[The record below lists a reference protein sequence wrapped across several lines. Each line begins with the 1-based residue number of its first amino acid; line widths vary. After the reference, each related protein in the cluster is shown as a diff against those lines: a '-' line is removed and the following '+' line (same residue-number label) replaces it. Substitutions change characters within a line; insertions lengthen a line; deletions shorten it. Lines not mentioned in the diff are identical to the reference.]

1 MTQRTGVVIGLLAV
15 LIVHALLLWIY
26 HVPGPKPLWGDEQ
39 MYRQAALELTETGQT
54 DKNSLWPPLYSG
66 LVAVSF
72 RAGNGSVLPLQ
83 LLQTLLLV
91 ASALLLRDLCVRL
104 TGERNVADLAALT
117 LLIYPPLV
125 AFAHYLWP
133 EVLHMTL
140 LLGVL
145 WILVARRDRLPW
157 VAGLG
162 LSLGLALLTKSILGP
177 FVPVLLV
184 PLVLDGDRRR
194 GALKVGLA
202 VGVLLLTIAPTIH
215 DNYQRTGSPKI
226 PGSSR
231 FNVWVGLNDTSRKNF
246 VDGIVRT
253 ELAEYQA
260 SSDDPRQRDRILGEK
275 IAERFRERG
284 VPAILR
290 EQLGRQYF
298 RLFDKDSFLTDQ
310 LPGGAIANQGRGYR
324 DPASPVAFVLRG
336 GSFLLYAW
344 ILAFGA
350 AGVVL
355 IPPSGRRWLWIP
367 LAFLAYNLA
376 IFLFLHVKTR
386 YRIPIMPVLIVY
398 AAMTTTE
405 ALAGRIH
412 VDHVRPWRLVAA
424 GTLALLALF
433 LAFGGGWLD

>member
-336 GSFLLYAW
+336 GSYLLYAW

-367 LAFLAYNLA
+367 LAFLA
-376 IFLFLHVKTR
+376 
-386 YRIPIMPVLIVY
+386 
-398 AAMTTTE
+398 
-405 ALAGRIH
+405 
-412 VDHVRPWRLVAA
+412 
-424 GTLALLALF
+424 
-433 LAFGGGWLD
+433 